1 MLDLFHAPGSCSLG
15 IRVILEEIGAP
26 YALHQIDL
34 AKGEQRGEAYR
45 RLNPKGKVPALRLP
59 DGTVLTEFQAIAF
72 WLAQSHP
79 WAALL
84 PAGIEAQARACEALD
99 FMVGSL
105 HMRGFTLA
113 LVPGKFVTDPQA
125 QAELRAHGL
134 TVAAEGLAHL
144 AQVMGDADWLLGDYG
159 IADAALF
166 YLISWAERAGMALPE
181 NLAGFHRRM
190 LARPAVQRA
199 LEPASAG

>member
-26 YALHQIDL
+26 YALHHIDL
-34 AKGEQRGEAYR
+34 ATGEQRGAAFR
-45 RLNPKGKVPALRLP
+45 ALNPKGKVPALRLP
-59 DGTVLTEFQAIAF
+59 EGAMLTEFQAIAF

-79 WAALL
+79 QAGLL
-84 PAGIEAQARACEALD
+84 PAGTLAQARVMEALD

-144 AQVMGDADWLLGDYG
+144 SGVMGGGDWLLGDYG

-166 YLISWAERAGMALPE
+166 YLTGWAERAGMALPE

-199 LEPASAG
+199 LDPSSAG